1 MEGTIPQAEKAS
13 GLATTALIL
22 SIVGILCCGV
32 ASIIGIILG
41 VIELGKINKGES
53 SEKGRGYAKAAIIIG
68 IATLAIGILL
78 NIILITTGTFTFYSY

>member
-1 MEGTIPQAEKAS
+1 MEGTIPQPEKAS
-13 GLATTALIL
+13 SLATTALIL
-22 SIVGILCCGV
+22 SIVGIFCCGI

-68 IATLAIGILL
+68 VAMIAIGVIVNVILAA
-78 NIILITTGTFTFYSY
+78 TGTWTFYTY